1 MTEIKDFG
9 TLVTDPN
16 LTDLFVGQT
25 AAGGAGSAF
34 RVSLANLIASGLA
47 GGAID
52 DLSNVTVTSPT
63 SGQLLQYNG
72 AAWVNAPNSGTAV
85 AYNDT
90 LFVGKHGN
98 DSNNGSAP
106 GTPFLTID
114 AAITAA
120 TSLGPAID
128 NRVAIQVLDA
138 GDYTDEITQPDY
150 VTIEAPKATLYGT
163 ILLGD
168 NTQTRFFRIRATGN
182 GQYLLRKA
190 GGSETSYVYVSELDG
205 TGPTSTEAPG
215 DGSRTNTDCVQNNSN
230 SSILFVFTPKIWVP
244 QGGYGV
250 GDSSAQQGHVHVNV
264 EDLYLVGDGATGV
277 NANQFSAS
285 VILRF
290 GHILELGNPSN
301 CVGIRVTTG
310 SYCYALGAEIAIPN
324 GKAWDINGTG
334 ALDIVCPV
342 TEGTM
347 DGYPRTAYTD
357 RLTINPNL
365 PTSASGLPSGAF
377 WNDSGTLKVVP

>member
-1 MTEIKDFG
+1 MTEISG
-9 TLVTDPN
+9 YPE
-16 LTDLFVGQT
+16 
-25 AAGGAGSAF
+25 SIP
-34 RVSLANLIASGLA
+34 SLDDWLIFQKLA
-47 GGAID
+47 GGIGSYGRVAVQ
-52 DLSNVTVTSPT
+52 DLPSL
-63 SGQLLQYNG
+63 GR
-72 AAWVNAPNSGTAV
+72 TA
-85 AYNDT
+85 YTRT
-90 LFVGKHGN
+90 LFVGKHGS
-98 DSNNGSAP
+98 DSADGENPSE
-106 GTPFLTID
+106 PFLTID

-128 NRVAIQVLDA
+128 NRVVIQVLDA

-150 VTIEAPKATLYGT
+150 VTIEAPKATLYGN
-163 ILLGD
+163 ISLGD

-182 GQYLLRKA
+182 GQYPIRKA
-190 GGSETSYVYVSELDG
+190 GGGETSYVYVSELDG
-205 TGPTSTEAPG
+205 TGPTATEKSG
-215 DGSRTNTDCVQNNSN
+215 DGSRTNTGCVQNNSN
-230 SSILFVFTPKIWVP
+230 SSILFVFAPKIWVP
-244 QGGYGV
+244 ENGFGV

-277 NANQFSAS
+277 NANQYSAS

-310 SYCYALGAEIAIPN
+310 SYCYALGTQIAIPN
-324 GKAWDINGTG
+324 GKTWDINGTG

-365 PTSASGLPSGAF
+365 PTSSAGLPSGAM
-377 WNDSGTLKVVP
+377 WNDGGTVKIVS